1 VTLFRFV
8 IAPVDQFVGSPDQH
22 RFDAIRLNDYRKSP
36 RFHPIDFDSTRTTH
50 LAKLNNPP
58 TEKSS
63 PLSSLIS
70 LENIVKNYKTM
81 CALDG
86 VNLEIRPGVTGLL
99 GPNGAGK
106 STLIKL
112 LLGLVRLT
120 SGTGMILGH
129 RLGTHGRQIRNKVGY
144 MPEDDCYI
152 PGMSGVE
159 VVQFAACLSGLPT
172 IEALRRAH
180 EILDFCGVK
189 QERYRTIDTFSTG
202 MRQKIKFAAAIVH
215 DPEFLILDEPT
226 SGLDPEEREA
236 LLARICLL
244 WTQAGKSV
252 LISTHILPD
261 VQAICDDV
269 LILSKGQVQLSES
282 LKNLNRTNSPS
293 FSIRVFGQVER
304 FAEAL
309 KRHSIEVTAGPT
321 GDLVVESSQAELLEI
336 IWQAARDSE
345 TVIQSLIPA
354 QNSLEQIF
362 MTTVKEATHANS

>member
-1 VTLFRFV
+1 
-8 IAPVDQFVGSPDQH
+8 
-22 RFDAIRLNDYRKSP
+22 
-36 RFHPIDFDSTRTTH
+36 
-50 LAKLNNPP
+50 
-58 TEKSS
+58 
-63 PLSSLIS
+63 
-70 LENIVKNYKTM
+70 M

-86 VNLEIRPGVTGLL
+86 VDMEIRSGVTGLL

-159 VVQFAACLSGLPT
+159 VVQFAACLSGLPS
-172 IEALRRAH
+172 IEALRRSH
-180 EILDFCGVK
+180 EILDFCGMK
-189 QERYRTIDTFSTG
+189 QERYRTIETFSTG

-236 LLARICLL
+236 LLSRIRLL
-244 WTQAGKSV
+244 WTQSGKSV

-269 LILSKGQVQLSES
+269 LILSNGQVRLSDS
-282 LKNLNRTNSPS
+282 LENLSRTDSPS
-293 FSIRVFGQVER
+293 FSVRVLGNMEKFVDTLRLRSLDATPG
-304 FAEAL
+304 
-309 KRHSIEVTAGPT
+309 SN
-321 GDLVVESSQAELLEI
+321 GDLIVKSPRAELLEM

-354 QNSLEQIF
+354 RNSLEQIF
-362 MTTVKEATHANS
+362 MTTVSEATHASS